1 MKKLKIQDIE
11 DLKDLMN
18 NSIESFDDNE
28 TIKIEK
34 IVDLLEKRVPRAIQ
48 KIKTCLAVVS
58 DKKATEMA
66 NLEKSVTISKQAYD
80 LAVAKLDIA
89 EPLEGVHTEA
99 WKALF
104 KSAKEFS
111 EKHAYTGKLF
121 PNIEYDAHCV
131 LCMQPLGEDAKD
143 RLSRFGLNY
152 IQKLLELD
160 NRKIEIINPQS
171 NDEDD
176 LMQDFV
182 SIITSFTARL
192 YGRRRSKRLTE
203 KIIKEVSEDNE

>member
-1 MKKLKIQDIE
+1 MSGVSVRTLWRRIKDGSLKVEYSSTGRVFVSIADNQTIGLNVCVYARVSSSENKDNLERQKERLISYCNAKGYKVCKVVTEIGSGLNDERKKLE
-11 DLKDLMN
+11 
-18 NSIESFDDNE
+18 SILTDKSINL
-28 TIKIEK
+28 
-34 IVDLLEKRVPRAIQ
+34 IVVE
-48 KIKTCLAVVS
+48 
-58 DKKATEMA
+58 
-66 NLEKSVTISKQAYD
+66 
-80 LAVAKLDIA
+80 
-89 EPLEGVHTEA
+89 H
-99 WKALF
+99 
-104 KSAKEFS
+104 
-111 EKHAYTGKLF
+111 
-121 PNIEYDAHCV
+121 
-131 LCMQPLGEDAKD
+131 KD

-160 NRKIEIINPQS
+160 NRRIEIINPQS